1 MKNKTTINAKL
12 FVGGLFSFMGALFA
26 AIGILLYIFGDPS
39 KTTGSFDDPK
49 KNFMM
54 LCGVFT
60 FMGLIFFFVGG
71 SLFVKELRLT
81 MKKKSLVDTGRKIYA
96 VITGVAED
104 TSMSING
111 RHPYYAIAQY
121 EDPYSGEKQFYD
133 TTSYD
138 MDLTHTIG
146 STVSVYIDQTNP
158 ELYFV
163 DFDPESVA
171 VKY

>member
-12 FVGGLFSFMGALFA
+12 SVGGLYSFMGALFA

-146 STVSVYIDQTNP
+146 ATVSVYIDQTNP
-158 ELYFV
+158 KLYFV
-163 DFDPESVA
+163 DFDPESIV